1 MNNNNIILAIL
12 TIATLSAFAGDYD
25 SVVDDSVVGY
35 WLFNDPGDYGKDSSG
50 HGSGI
55 VSWSDGATG
64 KSDSS
69 RGGGYL
75 NLPKSGSKYGKA
87 RTRR

>member
-35 WLFNDPGDYGKDSSG
+35 WRF
-50 HGSGI
+50 
-55 VSWSDGATG
+55 
-64 KSDSS
+64 
-69 RGGGYL
+69 
-75 NLPKSGSKYGKA
+75 
-87 RTRR
+87 RRI